1 MALRVLFQA
10 TGQGGFLGGSQHPGL
25 AMPWADECARLWS
38 GKQAHSPASPG
49 VGLRG
54 ERVASPWCGCLPWG
68 QRSSWQMAAWCLG
81 VRESD
86 PGDSCSREEGGR
98 EEVDSSA
105 APQH

>member
-1 MALRVLFQA
+1 MALRVVFQA
-10 TGQGGFLGGSQHPGL
+10 TGQGGFRGGSQHPGL
-25 AMPWADECARLWS
+25 AMPCADESARLWS

-54 ERVASPWCGCLPWG
+54 ERAASPRCGCLPRG
-68 QRSSWQMAAWCLG
+68 QCGSWQMAAWCLG

-86 PGDSCSREEGGR
+86 PGDSCSREESGR